1 LGLTHLNAMHVL
13 YAWRLRQAGSPEV
26 NFDRLEAI
34 DDLVRKVKV
43 ESLEGNHVPNGCQDY
58 SDGDI
63 YHD

>member
-26 NFDRLEAI
+26 TFDRLEAI
-34 DDLVRKVKV
+34 DGLVRKVKV

-58 SDGDI
+58 LLLRWR
-63 YHD
+63 